1 MITFTTADKHRA
13 VMRELGFRRHVYP
26 RRVAEGK
33 MSQQQADEQVAVFEA
48 ILLDYAKLMEGER
61 LL

>member
-1 MITFTTADKHRA
+1 MTPFTTADKHRA
-13 VMRELGFRRHVYP
+13 VMRELAFRRHVYP